1 MTKPTINIGILA
13 HVDAG
18 KTTLT
23 EHFLYN
29 SGAIRILGS
38 VDKGS
43 TNTDSLS
50 LEKERGISIK
60 ASTTSFDWKNIKINL
75 IDTPGHVD
83 FSSEVERALCVVDAV
98 ILVVS
103 AVEGVQA
110 HTLNIWDS
118 LQELKIPTLIFINK
132 IDRQGADTETVITQL
147 ETDLNAKPVVIIASE
162 NDGLPNATISP
173 IFTISSD
180 DKTVVAIS
188 EIREKTITTI
198 LDTDEVL
205 LERFFNDEIITDET
219 YLKTIQ
225 KLTIDTK
232 ITPVY
237 TGIAKNNI
245 GVTELLDGIIQFFP
259 TSLNSNISENTSEKI
274 LEKSLSAYVFKLEQ
288 HAVFGTMAHVKVF
301 SGRLSSKTTVYN
313 YTQQLE
319 TKIHQTK
326 QLQQTK
332 YIDNCILT
340 SGDIGVITGVLGTKA
355 GDILGDPTN
364 IPALPE
370 LHIPVLTVQVIP
382 ENNADYNA
390 LAKALTQLDSE
401 DPSLQFKW
409 FKAEKEL
416 QLLLMGQMQIE
427 ILAHLLKERFDI
439 SATFTDPQVV
449 YKETISKKAE
459 GYIRYWMPK
468 PCWAIM
474 TFLIEPAPLNSGVEY
489 HSVVS
494 QNDVHIK
501 YQHEIARTIPKALA
515 QGILGWEVTDVKIT
529 LIKGEDHN
537 VHSRPGDFNLAT
549 PMGIMQGLKKG
560 GTHLL
565 EPILSFEIKANESLL
580 GKITA
585 ELSTRRATFDTPE
598 FISETENFILRGKI
612 PVATSLDF
620 SIKLNTISSGKIR
633 LRLKFYGYDVC
644 PKNEGISRD
653 YKGVN
658 PLDEAQWI
666 LHRRGAYKADER
678 VI

>member
-1 MTKPTINIGILA
+1 MSIKTINVGILA

-29 SGAIRILGS
+29 SGAIRTLGS

-43 TNTDSLS
+43 TNTDSLD

-60 ASTTSFDWKNIKINL
+60 AATTSFEWKDTKINL

-110 HTLNIWDS
+110 HTINIWES
-118 LQELKIPTLIFINK
+118 LQELQIPTIIFINK
-132 IDRQGADTETVITQL
+132 IDRQGADSETVITQL
-147 ETDLNAKPVVIIASE
+147 KQDLKAAPIKIYSSE
-162 NDGLPNATISP
+162 NDGLENATITSV
-173 IFTISSD
+173 FNTNSN
-180 DKTVVAIS
+180 
-188 EIREKTITTI
+188 ITEDV
-198 LDTDEVL
+198 LEHLLNCDEAL
-205 LERFFNDEIITDET
+205 LERYLNSEIITNNE
-219 YLKTIQ
+219 YLRSIRENTIANN
-225 KLTIDTK
+225 IV
-232 ITPVY
+232 PVFC
-237 TGIAKNNI
+237 GIAKNNI
-245 GVTELLDGIIQFFP
+245 GITELLDGIIDFCP
-259 TSLNSNISENTSEKI
+259 TSKSTTNEN
-274 LEKSLSAYVFKLEQ
+274 LSAYVFKLE
-288 HAVFGTMAHVKVF
+288 HHKVYGTMAHVKVL
-301 SGRLSSKTTVYN
+301 SGSLTSKSTVYN
-313 YTQQLE
+313 NTQQLE
-319 TKIHQTK
+319 TKINQTK
-326 QLQQTK
+326 QLTNTK
-332 YIDNCILT
+332 YIDNVVLA

-355 GDILGDPTN
+355 GDILGSPEGV
-364 IPALPE
+364 PKLPQ

-382 ENNADYNA
+382 DKDSDYNA
-390 LAKALTQLDSE
+390 LAEALHQLDKE
-401 DPSLQFKW
+401 DPSLSFKW

-427 ILAHLLKERFDI
+427 VLTHILEERFSI
-439 SATFTDPQVV
+439 KTSFTDPEVV
-449 YKETISKKAE
+449 YKETISTTAE

-474 TFLIEPAPLNSGVEY
+474 TFLIEPAPLNSGVSY
-489 HSVVS
+489 SSIVS

-501 YQHEIARTIPKALA
+501 YQNEIARTIPNAVA
-515 QGILGWEVTDVKIT
+515 QGLLGWEVTDIKIT

-549 PMGIMQGLKKG
+549 PMGIMQGLKFG

-565 EPILSFEIKANESLL
+565 EPILGFEIKAHESLL
-580 GKITA
+580 GKIA
-585 ELSTRRATFDTPE
+585 SELSTRRATFDSPIFMDDT
-598 FISETENFILRGKI
+598 FNLKGTV
-612 PVATSLDF
+612 PVATSLDL
-620 SIKLNTISSGKIR
+620 SIKLNSITGGKVR
-633 LRLKFYGYDVC
+633 LRLQFHGYDTC
-644 PKNEGISRD
+644 PKEEGVIRE

>member
-1 MTKPTINIGILA
+1 MKKPTINIGILA

-29 SGAIRILGS
+29 SGAIRTLGS

-43 TNTDSLS
+43 TNTDSLAI
-50 LEKERGISIK
+50 EKERGISIK
-60 ASTTSFDWKNIKINL
+60 AATTSFEWKDTKINL

-83 FSSEVERALCVVDAV
+83 FSSEVERALCVVDAA

-118 LQELKIPTLIFINK
+118 LQELQIPTIIFVNK
-132 IDRQGADTETVITQL
+132 IDRQGADAETIITQI
-147 ETDLNAKPVVIIASE
+147 ERDLKTKAVVLYASE
-162 NDGLPNATISP
+162 NDGLTNATITP
-173 IFTISSD
+173 VFNAD
-180 DKTVVAIS
+180 VVT
-188 EIREKTITTI
+188 EIKEKSIEHI
-198 LDTDEVL
+198 LDCDEHL
-205 LERFFNDEIITDET
+205 LTRFLNSEPITDNE
-219 YLKTIQ
+219 YVKSIRD
-225 KLTIDTK
+225 LTINNK

-245 GVTELLDGIIQFFP
+245 GVTELLDGIIAYSK
-259 TSLNSNISENTSEKI
+259 TSKANTTKE
-274 LEKSLSAYVFKLEQ
+274 LSAFVFKLE
-288 HAVFGTMAHVKVF
+288 HHKVFGTMAYVKVF
-301 SGRLSSKTTVYN
+301 SGELSSKSTIYN
-313 YTQQLE
+313 ATQQLE
-319 TKIHQTK
+319 TKINQTK
-326 QLQQTK
+326 ELHNTK
-332 YIDNCILT
+332 YIDNVVLK
-340 SGDIGVITGVLGTKA
+340 SGDIGIITGVLGTKS
-355 GDILGDPTN
+355 GDVLGSSTG
-364 IPALPE
+364 IPKLPQ
-370 LHIPVLTVQVIP
+370 LHIPVLSVQVIP
-382 ENNADYNA
+382 DNNADYNLLADA
-390 LAKALTQLDSE
+390 LQQLDKE
-401 DPSLQFKW
+401 DPSLNFKW

-427 ILAHLLKERFDI
+427 ILEHVLKERFLI
-439 SATFTDPQVV
+439 NASFTDPQVV

-474 TFLIEPAPLNSGVEY
+474 TFLIEPAPLNSGVSY
-489 HSVVS
+489 SSIVS

-501 YQHEIARTIPKALA
+501 YQNEIERTIPKALA
-515 QGILGWEVTDVKIT
+515 QGILGWEVTDVRII

-549 PMGIMQGLKKG
+549 PMGIMQGLKIG

-580 GKITA
+580 GKITS
-585 ELSTRRATFDTPE
+585 ELSTRRASFDTPE
-598 FISETENFILRGKI
+598 FIDEVFSLKGRI

-620 SIKLNTISSGKIR
+620 SRKLNSITSGKSRFR
-633 LRLKFYGYDVC
+633 LQFYGYDTC
-644 PKNEGISRD
+644 PKGEGIISD

>member
-29 SGAIRILGS
+29 SGAIRTLGS

-43 TNTDSLS
+43 TSTDSLD

-60 ASTTSFDWKNIKINL
+60 AVTTSFEWKGTKINL

-83 FSSEVERALCVVDAV
+83 FSSEVERALCVVDAAV
-98 ILVVS
+98 LVVS

-118 LQELKIPTLIFINK
+118 LQELKIPTIIFINK
-132 IDRQGADTETVITQL
+132 IDRQGADTEATVAQL
-147 ETDLNAKPVVIIASE
+147 EQDLKIKPVVLYASE
-162 NDGLPNATISP
+162 NDGLTNAT
-173 IFTISSD
+173 TIPVFNTD
-180 DKTVVAIS
+180 AHTTVK
-188 EIREKTITTI
+188 EKSIEHI
-198 LDTDEVL
+198 LEGEEDL
-205 LERFFNDEIITDET
+205 LERFLNSEAITDEE
-219 YLKTIQ
+219 YLNSIS
-225 KLTIDTK
+225 KLTKEHK
-232 ITPVY
+232 IVPIF

-245 GVTELLDGIIQFFP
+245 GVTDLLDGIIAYCP
-259 TSLNSNISENTSEKI
+259 TSKVIAKEE
-274 LEKSLSAYVFKLEQ
+274 LSAFVFKLE
-288 HAVFGTMAHVKVF
+288 HHKVYGTMAHVKVF
-301 SGRLSSKTTVYN
+301 SGELSSKTTIYN
-313 YTQQLE
+313 HTQQLE
-319 TKIHQTK
+319 TKINQTK
-326 QLQQTK
+326 QLHHTK
-332 YIDNCILT
+332 YIDNVVLK
-340 SGDIGVITGVLGTKA
+340 SGDIGVITGVLGTKS
-355 GDILGDPTN
+355 GDILGSPEG
-364 IPALPE
+364 IPKLPQ
-370 LHIPVLTVQVIP
+370 LHIPVLSVQVVP
-382 ENNADYNA
+382 ENKADYNSLAEA
-390 LAKALTQLDSE
+390 LQQIDRE
-401 DPSLQFKW
+401 DPSLNFKW

-427 ILAHLLKERFDI
+427 ILEHVLKDRFSI
-439 SATFTDPQVV
+439 KASFTEPQVV
-449 YKETISKKAE
+449 YKETISTKAE

-474 TFLIEPAPLNSGVEY
+474 TFLIEPAPLNSGVSY
-489 HSVVS
+489 SSIVS

-501 YQHEIARTIPKALA
+501 YQNEVERTVPKALA

-549 PMGIMQGLKKG
+549 PMGIMKGLQAG

-565 EPILSFEIKANESLL
+565 EPILSFEIKAKEALL
-580 GKITA
+580 GKIVS
-585 ELSTRRATFDTPE
+585 ELSTRRAIFDSPE
-598 FISETENFILRGKI
+598 FKDDIFSLKGTI
-612 PVATSLDF
+612 PVATSLDL
-620 SIKLNTISSGKIR
+620 SIKLNAITGGKLR
-633 LRLKFYGYDVC
+633 LRLQFYGYDTC
-644 PKNEGISRD
+644 PEGEGVIRE

>member
-1 MTKPTINIGILA
+1 MKKPTINIGILA

-29 SGAIRILGS
+29 SGAIRTLGS

-43 TNTDSLS
+43 TNTDSMAI
-50 LEKERGISIK
+50 EKERGISIK
-60 ASTTSFDWKNIKINL
+60 AATTSFEWKDTKINL

-83 FSSEVERALCVVDAV
+83 FSSEVERALCVVDAA

-118 LQELKIPTLIFINK
+118 LQELQIPTLIFVNK
-132 IDRQGADTETVITQL
+132 IDRQGADAETTITQI
-147 ETDLNAKPVVIIASE
+147 ERDLKTKAVVLYASE
-162 NDGLPNATISP
+162 NDGLTNATIMP
-173 IFTISSD
+173 VFNTGG
-180 DKTVVAIS
+180 TT
-188 EIREKTITTI
+188 EIKEKSIEHI
-198 LDTDEVL
+198 LDCDEHL
-205 LERFFNDEIITDET
+205 LTRFFNSEPITDNE
-219 YLKTIQ
+219 YVKSIRD
-225 KLTIDTK
+225 LTINNK

-237 TGIAKNNI
+237 TGIAKNNV
-245 GVTELLDGIIQFFP
+245 GVTELLDGIIAYCK
-259 TSLNSNISENTSEKI
+259 TSNVTAVKE
-274 LEKSLSAYVFKLEQ
+274 LSAFVFKLA
-288 HAVFGTMAHVKVF
+288 HHKVFGTMAYVKVF
-301 SGRLSSKTTVYN
+301 SGELSSKSTIYN
-313 YTQQLE
+313 DTQQLE
-319 TKIHQTK
+319 TKINQTK
-326 QLQQTK
+326 ELHNTK
-332 YIDNCILT
+332 YIDNVVLK
-340 SGDIGVITGVLGTKA
+340 SGDIGIITGVLGTKSGDVLGSPA
-355 GDILGDPTN
+355 G
-364 IPALPE
+364 IPKLPQ
-370 LHIPVLTVQVIP
+370 LHIPVLSVQVIP
-382 ENNADYNA
+382 EDNADYNLLADA
-390 LAKALTQLDSE
+390 LQQLDKE
-401 DPSLQFKW
+401 DPSLNFKW

-427 ILAHLLKERFDI
+427 ILEHVLKERFLI
-439 SATFTDPQVV
+439 NASFTDPEVV

-474 TFLIEPAPLNSGVEY
+474 TFLIEPAPLNSGVSY
-489 HSVVS
+489 SSVVS
-494 QNDVHIK
+494 QNNVHIK
-501 YQHEIARTIPKALA
+501 YQNEIERTIPKALA

-549 PMGIMQGLKKG
+549 PMGIMQGLKIG
-560 GTHLL
+560 GTYLL

-580 GKITA
+580 GKITS
-585 ELSTRRATFDTPE
+585 ELSTRRANFDTPE
-598 FISETENFILRGKI
+598 FIDEVFSLKGRI

-620 SIKLNTISSGKIR
+620 SRKLNSITSGKSR
-633 LRLKFYGYDVC
+633 LRLQFYGYDTC
-644 PKNEGISRD
+644 PKGEGVVRD

>member
-1 MTKPTINIGILA
+1 MKKSTINIGVMA

-29 SGAIRILGS
+29 SGAIRTLGS

-43 TNTDSLS
+43 ANTDSLE

-60 ASTTSFDWKNIKINL
+60 AATTSFEWRDVKINL

-83 FSSEVERALCVVDAV
+83 FSSEVERTLCVVDAV

-118 LQELKIPTLIFINK
+118 LQELQIPTIIFINK
-132 IDRQGADTETVITQL
+132 IDRQGADSESSIAQL
-147 ETDLNAKPVVIIASE
+147 EHDLKLKPVVLYASE
-162 NDGLPNATISP
+162 NDGLTNATISP
-173 IFTISSD
+173 VFNASTDSIIKERSIEHLLDCDERLLVRFLNSEAIPD
-180 DKTVVAIS
+180 D
-188 EIREKTITTI
+188 EYMQPIR
-198 LDTDEVL
+198 
-205 LERFFNDEIITDET
+205 
-219 YLKTIQ
+219 
-225 KLTIDTK
+225 KLTIENK

-237 TGIAKNNI
+237 TGTAKNNI
-245 GVTELLDGIIQFFP
+245 GVTQLLDGIIDYCP
-259 TSLNSNISENTSEKI
+259 ISKITS
-274 LEKSLSAYVFKLEQ
+274 EKSLSAYVFKLE
-288 HAVFGTMAHVKVF
+288 HHKVFGTMAHVKVF
-301 SGRLSSKTTVYN
+301 SGELSSKSTIYN
-313 YTQQLE
+313 HTQQLE
-319 TKIHQTK
+319 TKINQTK
-326 QLQQTK
+326 QLHQTK
-332 YIDNCILT
+332 YIDNVVLT
-340 SGDIGVITGVLGTKA
+340 AGDIGVITGVLGTKS
-355 GDILGDPTN
+355 GDILGEPKR
-364 IPALPE
+364 IPKLPQ

-382 ENNADYNA
+382 ENNADYNGLAEA
-390 LAKALTQLDSE
+390 LQQLDKE
-401 DPSLQFKW
+401 DPSLNFKW
-409 FKAEKEL
+409 FKAENEL
-416 QLLLMGQMQIE
+416 QLLLTGQMQIE
-427 ILAHLLKERFDI
+427 VLEHVLKERFLI
-439 SATFTDPQVV
+439 KASFTDPQVV

-474 TFLIEPAPLNSGVEY
+474 TFLIEPGALNSGVTY
-489 HSVVS
+489 SSIVS

-501 YQHEIARTIPKALA
+501 YQNEIERTIPKALA
-515 QGILGWEVTDVKIT
+515 QGVLGWEVTDVKIT

-549 PMGIMQGLKKG
+549 PMGIMQGLKSG

-580 GKITA
+580 GKIA
-585 ELSTRRATFDTPE
+585 SELSTRRATFDTPK
-598 FISETENFILRGKI
+598 FVDDTFTLKGKI
-612 PVATSLDF
+612 PVSTSLDF
-620 SIKLNTISSGKIR
+620 SIKLNTITSGKLR
-633 LRLKFYGYDVC
+633 LRLQFYGYDTC
-644 PKNEGISRD
+644 PKEEGVIRK

>member
-1 MTKPTINIGILA
+1 MNKPILNIGILA

-29 SGAIRILGS
+29 SGAIRTLGS

-43 TNTDSLS
+43 TSTDSLA

-60 ASTTSFDWKNIKINL
+60 ATTTSFDWKGVKINL

-98 ILVVS
+98 VLVVS

-118 LQELKIPTLIFINK
+118 LQELQIPTIIFINK
-132 IDRQGADTETVITQL
+132 IDRQGADSETVITQL
-147 ETDLNAKPVVIIASE
+147 ETDLKATPVVLYASE
-162 NDGLPNATISP
+162 NDGLLEANISA
-173 IFTISSD
+173 IFNVSSD
-180 DKTVVAIS
+180 NKAAVATS
-188 EIREKTITTI
+188 EIREKTMEH
-198 LDTDEVL
+198 LVEADENL
-205 LERFFNDEIITDET
+205 LVSFLNDEKITDET
-219 YLKTIQ
+219 YLKSIRN
-225 KLTIDTK
+225 LTIDAK

-237 TGIAKNNI
+237 TGIAKNNL
-245 GVTELLDGIIQFFP
+245 GVTELLDGIIAFCP
-259 TSLNSNISENTSEKI
+259 ISEKTEIASSEKI
-274 LEKSLSAYVFKLEQ
+274 AETALSAYVFKLE
-288 HAVFGTMAHVKVF
+288 HHKVFGAMAHVKVF
-301 SGRLSSKTTVYN
+301 SGELSSKITVYN
-313 YTQQLE
+313 YTQELE
-319 TKIHQTK
+319 TKINQTK
-326 QLQQTK
+326 QLEQTK
-332 YIDNCILT
+332 YVDNIVLKA
-340 SGDIGVITGVLGTKA
+340 GDIGVITGVLGTKA
-355 GDILGDPTN
+355 GDILGTPDKIPT
-364 IPALPE
+364 LPQ
-370 LHIPVLTVQVIP
+370 LHIPVLTVEVIP
-382 ENNADYNA
+382 EKNEDYNA
-390 LAKALTQLDSE
+390 LAQALEQLDSE
-401 DPSLQFKW
+401 DPSLKFKW

-427 ILAHLLKERFDI
+427 ILAHVLKERFDI

-474 TFLIEPAPLNSGVEY
+474 TFLIEPAPLNSGVSY
-489 HSVVS
+489 SSIVS

-501 YQHEIARTIPKALA
+501 YQNEIARTIPKALA

-537 VHSRPGDFNLAT
+537 IHSRPGDFNLAT
-549 PMGIMQGLKKG
+549 PMGLMQGLKKG

-565 EPILSFEIKANESLL
+565 EPILSFEIKANEALL
-580 GKITA
+580 GKVA
-585 ELSTRRATFDTPE
+585 SELSTRRATFDTPE
-598 FISETENFILRGKI
+598 FSGDTFSLKGKI

-620 SIKLNTISSGKIR
+620 SIKLNTISSGKLR
-633 LRLKFYGYDVC
+633 LRLQFSGYDVC
-644 PKNEGISRD
+644 PKNEGTHRD

-678 VI
+678 VM

>member
-1 MTKPTINIGILA
+1 MSIKTINIGILA

-29 SGAIRILGS
+29 SGAIRALGS

-43 TNTDSLS
+43 TNTDSLD
-50 LEKERGISIK
+50 LEKKRGISIK
-60 ASTTSFDWKNIKINL
+60 AATTSFEWKDTKINL

-118 LQELKIPTLIFINK
+118 LQELQIPTIIFINK
-132 IDRQGADTETVITQL
+132 IDRQGADTETTIEQL
-147 ETDLNAKPVVIIASE
+147 EQDLKAKPVAIYTSE
-162 NDGLPNATISP
+162 NDGLTNAAITPVFNTSTGTI
-173 IFTISSD
+173 IKE
-180 DKTVVAIS
+180 KTV
-188 EIREKTITTI
+188 EHI
-198 LDTDEVL
+198 LDCEEQL
-205 LERFFNDEIITDET
+205 LERFLNSETITDDE
-219 YLKTIQ
+219 YLKSIR
-225 KLTIDTK
+225 KLTIDNK
-232 ITPVY
+232 ITPIF

-245 GVTELLDGIIQFFP
+245 GVTELLDGIIDYCP
-259 TSLNSNISENTSEKI
+259 TSKTTTKKE
-274 LEKSLSAYVFKLEQ
+274 LSAYVFKLE
-288 HAVFGTMAHVKVF
+288 HHKVFGTMAHVKVF
-301 SGRLSSKTTVYN
+301 SGELSSKSTIYN
-313 YTQQLE
+313 HTQQLE
-319 TKIHQTK
+319 SKINQTK
-326 QLQQTK
+326 QLHHTK
-332 YIDNCILT
+332 YIDNLVLT
-340 SGDIGVITGVLGTKA
+340 AGDIGVITGVLGTKS
-355 GDILGDPTN
+355 GDILGNPEG
-364 IPALPE
+364 IPKLPQ
-370 LHIPVLTVQVIP
+370 LHIPVLTVQITP
-382 ENNADYNA
+382 NNNADYNGLAEA
-390 LAKALTQLDSE
+390 LQQLDRE
-401 DPSLQFKW
+401 DPSLKFKW
-409 FKAEKEL
+409 FKTKKEL

-427 ILAHLLKERFDI
+427 VLEHVLATRFSI
-439 SATFTDPQVV
+439 KTSFTDPQVV
-449 YKETISKKAE
+449 YKETISTKAE

-474 TFLIEPAPLNSGVEY
+474 TFLIEPAPLNSGVIY
-489 HSVVS
+489 SSIVS

-501 YQHEIARTIPKALA
+501 YQNEIERTIPKALA

-537 VHSRPGDFNLAT
+537 IHSRPGDFNLAT
-549 PMGIMQGLKKG
+549 PMGIMQGLKTG

-565 EPILSFEIKANESLL
+565 EPILSFEIKANEALL
-580 GKITA
+580 GKIA
-585 ELSTRRATFDTPE
+585 SELSTRRATFDTPQ
-598 FISETENFILRGKI
+598 FIDDTFSLKGTI

-620 SIKLNTISSGKIR
+620 SIKLNAITSGKLR
-633 LRLKFYGYDVC
+633 LRLQFHGYDTC
-644 PKNEGISRD
+644 PKDEGTIRE

>member
-1 MTKPTINIGILA
+1 MSLKTINIGILA

-29 SGAIRILGS
+29 SGAIRTLGS

-43 TNTDSLS
+43 TSTDSLD

-60 ASTTSFDWKNIKINL
+60 AATTSFEWKGTKINL

-118 LQELKIPTLIFINK
+118 LQELQIPTIIFINK
-132 IDRQGADTETVITQL
+132 IDRQGADTETTIEQL
-147 ETDLNAKPVVIIASE
+147 EQDLKAKPVVIYASE
-162 NDGLPNATISP
+162 NDGLTDATIIPVFNTLTDSV
-173 IFTISSD
+173 T
-180 DKTVVAIS
+180 K
-188 EIREKTITTI
+188 EKTIEHL
-198 LDTDEVL
+198 LDCEEHL
-205 LERFFNDEIITDET
+205 LERFLNSEPITDDE
-219 YLKTIQ
+219 YLKSIH
-225 KLTIDTK
+225 KLTIDNK
-232 ITPVY
+232 VTPIY

-245 GVTELLDGIIQFFP
+245 GVTELLDGIIDYCP
-259 TSLNSNISENTSEKI
+259 TSKTTTTKE
-274 LEKSLSAYVFKLEQ
+274 LSAFVFKLE
-288 HAVFGTMAHVKVF
+288 HHKVFGTMAHVKVF
-301 SGRLSSKTTVYN
+301 SGELSSKSTIYN

-319 TKIHQTK
+319 TKINQTK
-326 QLQQTK
+326 QLHQTK
-332 YIDNCILT
+332 YIDNVTLT
-340 SGDIGVITGVLGTKA
+340 SGDIGVITGVLGTKS
-355 GDILGDPTN
+355 GDTLGHPEG
-364 IPALPE
+364 IPKLPQ

-382 ENNADYNA
+382 DNNADYNTLVEA
-390 LAKALTQLDSE
+390 LQQLDRE
-401 DPSLQFKW
+401 DPSLNFKW

-427 ILAHLLKERFDI
+427 ILEHVLKERYSI
-439 SATFTDPQVV
+439 KTIFTDPQVV
-449 YKETISKKAE
+449 YKETISTKAE
-459 GYIRYWMPK
+459 GYVRYWMPK

-474 TFLIEPAPLNSGVEY
+474 TFLIEPAPLNSGVSY
-489 HSVVS
+489 SSIVS

-501 YQHEIARTIPKALA
+501 YQNEIERTIPKALA
-515 QGILGWEVTDVKIT
+515 QGISGWEVTDVKIT

-549 PMGIMQGLKKG
+549 PMGIMQGLKTG

-565 EPILSFEIKANESLL
+565 EPILSFEIKANEGLL
-580 GKITA
+580 GKIA
-585 ELSTRRATFDTPE
+585 SELSTRRAAFDTPQ
-598 FISETENFILRGKI
+598 FIGNTFNLKGTI

-620 SIKLNTISSGKIR
+620 SIKLNTITSGKLR
-633 LRLKFYGYDVC
+633 LRLQFHGYDIC
-644 PKNEGISRD
+644 PKDEGLTKE
-653 YKGVN
+653 YKGVS

>member
-1 MTKPTINIGILA
+1 MKNKTINLGILA

-29 SGAIRILGS
+29 SGAIRTLGS

-43 TNTDSLS
+43 TNTDSLD

-60 ASTTSFDWKNIKINL
+60 SATTSFEWKNTRINL

-118 LQELKIPTLIFINK
+118 LQELQIPTIIFINK
-132 IDRQGADTETVITQL
+132 IDRQGADTETTITQL
-147 ETDLNAKPVVIIASE
+147 EQDLKAKPVVIYTSE
-162 NDGLPNATISP
+162 NDGLANAAITAVFNTSTDNAVIKE
-173 IFTISSD
+173 
-180 DKTVVAIS
+180 KTV
-188 EIREKTITTI
+188 EHL
-198 LDTDEVL
+198 LDCEEHL
-205 LERFFNDEIITDET
+205 LERFLNSEIITDDE
-219 YLKTIQ
+219 YLKTIR
-225 KLTIDTK
+225 KLTIDNK
-232 ITPVY
+232 VTPIY

-245 GVTELLDGIIQFFP
+245 GVTELLDGIIDYCP
-259 TSLNSNISENTSEKI
+259 NSKTTVNKE
-274 LEKSLSAYVFKLEQ
+274 LSAYVFKLE
-288 HAVFGTMAHVKVF
+288 HHKVFGTMAHVKVF
-301 SGRLSSKTTVYN
+301 SGELLSKSTIYN
-313 YTQQLE
+313 HTQQIE
-319 TKIHQTK
+319 TKINQTK
-326 QLQQTK
+326 QLHHTK
-332 YIDNCILT
+332 YIDNIILS
-340 SGDIGVITGVLGTKA
+340 SGDIGVITGVLGTKS
-355 GDILGDPTN
+355 GDILGDSRGVPK
-364 IPALPE
+364 LPQ

-382 ENNADYNA
+382 NNNADYNGLVEA
-390 LAKALTQLDSE
+390 LLQLDRE
-401 DPSLQFKW
+401 DPSLKFKW

-427 ILAHLLKERFDI
+427 ILEHVLSTRFSI
-439 SATFTDPQVV
+439 EASFTAPQVV
-449 YKETISKKAE
+449 YKETISTSAK

-474 TFLIEPAPLNSGVEY
+474 TFLIEPAPLNSGVNY
-489 HSVVS
+489 SSIVS
-494 QNDVHIK
+494 QNDIHVK
-501 YQHEIARTIPKALA
+501 YQNEIERTIPKALA

-549 PMGIMQGLKKG
+549 PMGIMQGLKTG

-565 EPILSFEIKANESLL
+565 EPILSFEIKANEALL
-580 GKITA
+580 GKIA
-585 ELSTRRATFDTPE
+585 SELSTRRAIFDTPK
-598 FISETENFILRGKI
+598 FIDDTFSLKGTI

-620 SIKLNTISSGKIR
+620 SIKLNAITSGKLR
-633 LRLKFYGYDVC
+633 LRLQFKGYDIC
-644 PKNEGISRD
+644 PKNEGVIRE
-653 YKGVN
+653 YRGVN
-658 PLDEAQWI
+658 PLNEAQWI

-678 VI
+678 AI